1 MTSSSRSPL
10 LVCGRGTKPG
20 PALIHKPTFYR
31 RLNSAAQLAWKP
43 GRDFRLAW
51 AGIML
56 VLSRRAREQTMDQQR
71 LYLGIDGG
79 GTRCRARLTDENGK
93 KLGEGVSGAAN
104 IRLGLDAAWSAI
116 LGATDQAL
124 SEAGLGADAMGRI
137 HAGFGLAGV
146 CGPQDVEFLLSRKS
160 PFAAVQVETDAH
172 TACLGAFDGADGAIL
187 IVGTGS
193 VGYALIGGVA
203 HSIGGWGFEISDDGS
218 GAAMGR
224 AAIRA
229 AVRAFD
235 GLSAAGSLTDAVLAK
250 LGPPARI
257 VEWASTA
264 KPGNYA
270 SFAPLVLDHALR
282 DDAVALEIIQQAAS
296 RLNAHVK

>member
-1 MTSSSRSPL
+1 
-10 LVCGRGTKPG
+10 
-20 PALIHKPTFYR
+20 
-31 RLNSAAQLAWKP
+31 
-43 GRDFRLAW
+43 
-51 AGIML
+51 ML
-56 VLSRRAREQTMDQQR
+56 VWSPRVWGQTMDEQR

-79 GTRCRARLTDENGK
+79 GTRCRARLTDKNGK
-93 KLGEGVSGAAN
+93 KLGEGISGAAN
-104 IRLGLDAAWSAI
+104 IRLGLEAAWSAI

-124 SEAGLGADAMGRI
+124 SKAGLGADAMGRI
-137 HAGFGLAGV
+137 HAGFGLAGI
-146 CGPQDVEFLLSRKS
+146 CGPEDVEFLLSGRS
-160 PFAAVQVETDAH
+160 PFANVQVETDAH

-229 AVRAFD
+229 AVRAHD
-235 GLSAAGSLTDAVLAK
+235 GLSPKGRLTDAVLAK

-257 VEWASTA
+257 VEWASSA

-282 DDAVALEIIQQAAS
+282 DDPV
-296 RLNAHVK
+296 